1 MEKPLT
7 EKQEAFAKALASGMD
22 QSDAYR
28 AAYNAENMKNETIW
42 NKASEMLKGD
52 LGVRVRAR
60 VDELKAAVKQQSLK
74 EFAWTREM
82 SVKALVGVY
91 KEGTPAIKIQA
102 VKELN
107 NMHGFNAPVKQEIS
121 GPNGGPIETKTT
133 KDLTDEE
140 LAAAVAQ
147 FIPAM
152 PKK

>member
-60 VDELKAAVKQQSLK
+60 VDELKAAVKQQSAK
-74 EFAWTREM
+74 DFAWTREM

-121 GPNGGPIETKTT
+121 GPNGGPIETKAT
-133 KDLTDEE
+133 KDMSDDE

>member
-1 MEKPLT
+1 MMEKPLT
-7 EKQEAFAKALASGMD
+7 EKQEAFAKALASGLD

-28 AAYNAENMKNETIW
+28 AAYDVREGTKNETIW
-42 NKASEMLKGD
+42 NKASAMLRGE
-52 LGVRVRAR
+52 LGARLRAG
-60 VDELKAAVKQQSLK
+60 VDELKAAVRQQSLK

-121 GPNGGPIETKTT
+121 GQIE
-133 KDLTDEE
+133 
-140 LAAAVAQ
+140 VASKRSIGD
-147 FIPAM
+147 FYADDD
-152 PKK
+152 KADA

>member
-107 NMHGFNAPVKQEIS
+107 NMHGFNAPTKQEIS

-133 KDLTDEE
+133 KDMSDEE
-140 LAAAVAQ
+140 LEAAMAQ
-147 FIPAM
+147 FAPALA
-152 PKK
+152 KK